1 MFNRHFLGKCA
12 IKGDFMAVDARVRYT
27 KMMIKKT
34 LIDLMKN
41 KHISKISVKEIC
53 DTAQINRS
61 TFYKHYNNVEDL
73 VEKIEAE
80 LINELK
86 KSVNQSKKKGTK
98 KTLVEMLEVMKSD
111 IDLYCVL
118 LSENGDA
125 FFRNKLVSELY
136 TELLETFR
144 YNFSVLPQEEHN
156 WLLAFLD
163 NGAFGVLDCWI
174 IYGMKEP
181 TERVAEFMETVMN
194 SAIKAV
200 IKR

>member
-1 MFNRHFLGKCA
+1 
-12 IKGDFMAVDARVRYT
+12 MAVDARVRYT